1 MSVINNLDY
10 LSLLFSLTIVC
21 AMKVG
26 IQSYLSDSHLDAQ
39 IASSQRQLS
48 LAISAIAED
57 RVAELPLNLC
67 LVLDRSG
74 SMSEKPL
81 AMVKEAAIGIV
92 EKLKPGDRISIV
104 TFDHRAK
111 TIIPNQLISNANS
124 IAPIKQKIRLMV
136 ADGGTSIDEGM
147 RLGIKEIAAYNQHCV
162 SGLFLLTDGENEH
175 GDNKRCLKLAALAA
189 EYNITI
195 DTLGFGEH
203 WNQDV
208 LEQISDSAQGTLAYI
223 EKPDQAIV
231 EFERLFARAQ
241 SVGLTNGCLT
251 VELMPKVRLAEL
263 KPVAQVAPETIE
275 LPIQLEGNHFSVR
288 LGDLMIECP
297 RIILINFYINQL
309 PPGRHKIAAVQL
321 RYDDPGVSQ
330 ENLHSDIVTI
340 EVESQN
346 PYQPQPSDLVQNH
359 ILTLAKYRQT
369 QIAETKLQHG
379 DRAGAATM
387 LQTAAKTALQLGD
400 KEGATV
406 LQTNATR
413 LQIGKDLSE
422 GDRKKTRLA
431 SKTILKNQ

>member
-1 MSVINNLDY
+1 
-10 LSLLFSLTIVC
+10 
-21 AMKVG
+21 MKVG
-26 IQSYLSDSHLDAQ
+26 LESYLSDTNLDAQ
-39 IASSQRQLS
+39 ISSSQRQLS
-48 LAISAIAED
+48 LAISAIPED
-57 RVAELPLNLC
+57 TSQDLPINLC

-74 SMSEKPL
+74 SMSERPL
-81 AMVKEAAIGIV
+81 AMVKEAAVGII
-92 EKLKPGDRISIV
+92 EKLKPVDRISIV

-111 TIIPNQLISNANS
+111 VVVPNQLVND
-124 IAPIKQKIRLMV
+124 IAPIIQKIRLMV

-147 RLGIKEIAAYNQHCV
+147 RLGIKEIAAHKQHCV
-162 SGLFLLTDGENEH
+162 SRLFLLTDGENEH
-175 GDNKRCLKLAALAA
+175 GDNKRCLKLAELAS

-223 EKPDQAIV
+223 EKPDRAIF

-241 SVGLTNGCLT
+241 SVGLTNSSLT

-275 LPIQLEGNHFSVR
+275 LPLNLEGNHFSIR
-288 LGDLMIECP
+288 LGDLMVDRP

-309 PPGRHKIAAVQL
+309 SPGTHKIAAVQL
-321 RYDDPGVSQ
+321 RYDNPGANK
-330 ENLHSDIVTI
+330 ENLHSDVLAI
-340 EVESQN
+340 EVEAQN
-346 PYQPQPSDLVQNH
+346 DYKPLPNDTVQNH

-369 QIAETKLQHG
+369 QIAETKLKDG
-379 DRAGAATM
+379 DRTGAATM
-387 LQTAAKTALQLGD
+387 LQTAAKNALQLGD
-400 KEGATV
+400 KHGATV

-422 GDRKKTRLA
+422 GDRKKTRLV

>member
-1 MSVINNLDY
+1 
-10 LSLLFSLTIVC
+10 
-21 AMKVG
+21 MKVG
-26 IQSYLSDSHLDAQ
+26 LQSYLSDRHIDAQ
-39 IASSQRQLS
+39 ISNSQRQLS
-48 LAISAIAED
+48 LAISAIPED
-57 RVAELPLNLC
+57 TTKDLPINLC

-81 AMVKEAAIGIV
+81 EMVKEAAIGIIK
-92 EKLKPGDRISIV
+92 KLKSGDRISVV

-111 TIIPNQLISNANS
+111 VIVPNQLVNDIR
-124 IAPIKQKIRLMV
+124 PIEQKIRLMV

-147 RLGIKEIAAYNQHCV
+147 RLGIKEIASHKQHCV
-162 SGLFLLTDGENEH
+162 SRLFLLTDGENEH
-175 GDNKRCLKLAALAA
+175 GDNKRCLKLAELAS

-223 EKPDQAIV
+223 EQPDRAIF

-241 SVGLTNGCLT
+241 SVGLTNSSLT

-263 KPVAQVAPETIE
+263 KPVAQVSPETIE
-275 LPIQLEGNHFSVR
+275 LPVSLEGNHFTVR
-288 LGDLMIECP
+288 LGDLMIERP

-309 PPGRHKIAAVQL
+309 SPGTHKIAAVQL
-321 RYDDPGVSQ
+321 RYDDPGINK
-330 ENLHSDIVTI
+330 EDLHSDVVAI
-340 EVESQN
+340 EVEAQAKYS
-346 PYQPQPSDLVQNH
+346 PVPSDVVQNH

-369 QIAETKLQHG
+369 QIAETKLKQG
-379 DRAGAATM
+379 DRTGAATM

-400 KEGATV
+400 KQGATV

-422 GDRKKTRLA
+422 SDRKKTRLV
-431 SKTILKNQ
+431 SKTILKSQ

>member
-1 MSVINNLDY
+1 
-10 LSLLFSLTIVC
+10 
-21 AMKVG
+21 MKVG
-26 IQSYLSDSHLDAQ
+26 LQSYLSDRYIDAQ
-39 IASSQRQLS
+39 ISNSQRQLS
-48 LAISAIAED
+48 LAISAIPGD
-57 RVAELPLNLC
+57 RTTNLPINLC

-81 AMVKEAAIGIV
+81 EMVKEAAIGII
-92 EKLKPGDRISIV
+92 EKLKPGDRISVV

-111 TIIPNQLISNANS
+111 VIVPNQLVNDIRP
-124 IAPIKQKIRLMV
+124 IAQKIRLMV

-147 RLGIKEIAAYNQHCV
+147 RLGIKEIASHKQHCV
-162 SGLFLLTDGENEH
+162 SRLFLLTDGENEH
-175 GDNKRCLKLAALAA
+175 GDNRRCLKLAELAS
-189 EYNITI
+189 EYDITI

-223 EKPDQAIV
+223 EQPDKAIF

-241 SVGLTNGCLT
+241 SVGLTNSSLT

-263 KPVAQVAPETIE
+263 KPVAQVSPETIE
-275 LPIQLEGNHFSVR
+275 LPVSLEGNHFTVR
-288 LGDLMIECP
+288 LGDLMIDRP
-297 RIILINFYINQL
+297 RIVLINFYINQL
-309 PPGRHKIAAVQL
+309 SPGTHKIAAVQL
-321 RYDDPGVSQ
+321 RYDDPGINQ
-330 ENLHSDIVTI
+330 ENLHSDVVTI
-340 EVESQN
+340 EIEAQAEYSPAPNDV
-346 PYQPQPSDLVQNH
+346 VQNH

-369 QIAETKLQHG
+369 QIAETKLKDG
-379 DRAGAATM
+379 DRTGAATM

-400 KEGATV
+400 KQGATV

-422 GDRKKTRLA
+422 GDRKKTRLV

>member
-1 MSVINNLDY
+1 MR
-10 LSLLFSLTIVC
+10 
-21 AMKVG
+21 VG
-26 IQSYLSDSHLDAQ
+26 LQSYLSDTNIDAQ
-39 IASSQRQLS
+39 INSSQRQLS
-48 LAISAIAED
+48 LAIAAIAED
-57 RVAELPLNLC
+57 SARDLPLNLC

-81 AMVKEAAIGIV
+81 EMVKEAAIGII
-92 EKLKPGDRISIV
+92 EKLKNGDRISIV

-111 TIIPNQLISNANS
+111 VIVPNQAVSNIN
-124 IAPIKQKIRLMV
+124 PIKQKIRLMV

-147 RLGIKEIAAYNQHCV
+147 RLGIKEIASHNQHCV
-162 SGLFLLTDGENEH
+162 SRLFLLTDGENEH
-175 GDNKRCLKLAALAA
+175 GDNRRCLKLAELAS

-208 LEQISDSAQGTLAYI
+208 LEQISDSAQGTLVYI
-223 EKPDQAIV
+223 EQPERAIF
-231 EFERLFARAQ
+231 EFDRLFARAQ
-241 SVGLTNGCLT
+241 SVGLTNSYLT

-263 KPVAQVAPETIE
+263 KPVAQVAPETVE
-275 LPIQLEGNHFSVR
+275 LPVHLSGNYFSVR
-288 LGDLMIECP
+288 LGDLMIERP

-309 PPGRHKIAAVQL
+309 PPGKHKIAGIQL
-321 RYDDPGVSQ
+321 RYDDPGANK
-330 ENLHSDIVTI
+330 ENIHSDVTAI

-346 PYQPQPSDLVQNH
+346 LYQPQLNDLVQNH

-369 QIAETKLQHG
+369 QIAETKLKDG
-379 DRAGAATM
+379 DRLGAATM

-400 KEGATV
+400 KQGATV

-422 GDRKKTRLA
+422 GDRKKTRLV
-431 SKTILKNQ
+431 SKTVLRE